1 MRRKAN
7 KQRSKIKQKL
17 TSQQIEE
24 FKLRNEQKKKDS
36 EDKKK
41 KRKQPKYK
49 TDFSEESKDEMIS
62 IKKGISNPPK
72 AWMDRD
78 ERKRVARELR

>member
-1 MRRKAN
+1 
-7 KQRSKIKQKL
+7 
-17 TSQQIEE
+17 
-24 FKLRNEQKKKDS
+24 
-36 EDKKK
+36 
-41 KRKQPKYK
+41 
-49 TDFSEESKDEMIS
+49 MIS